1 MKTLE
6 TVKEDTGDCKRMLKE
21 SVEKDIIIVVQNTRP
36 KFFEELRIL
45 IEEEI
50 I

>member
-1 MKTLE
+1 MINFKPLSYAVFLE
-6 TVKEDTGDCKRMLKE
+6 RMLRE

-36 KFFEELRIL
+36 KFCEELRIL